1 MRRNFRKTNRALC
14 LVFAGIAAF
23 LPAAGAKCENSASS
37 EKIMPEIRIT
47 VGNKGFTAALENT
60 PAAAEFVKRLP
71 LTLRMNELNGNEKYI
86 GLSGKLSAA
95 PECPGMIRSGDL
107 MLYGRSTLVLF
118 YESFPTSYSY
128 TRIGRITDAKGLKA
142 AAGDREVT
150 VKFEVVKTE
159 SKQ

>member
-1 MRRNFRKTNRALC
+1 MKRAIC
-14 LVFAGIAAF
+14 LILAGIAAF
-23 LPAAGAKCENSASS
+23 LLVSGAKCENSPSS

-47 VGNKGFTAALENT
+47 IGDRTFSATLENT
-60 PAAAEFVKRLP
+60 RAAAEFAKALP

-95 PECPGMIRSGDL
+95 PTCPGMIRSGDL

-128 TRIGRITDAKGLKA
+128 TRIGKITDVKNLKEA
-142 AAGDREVT
+142 VGDREIT
-150 VKFEVVKTE
+150 VKFEAVKTE
-159 SKQ
+159 SNK